1 MIKLKS
7 ILFEEQDPFVVAM
20 PYFKE
25 FYSIHGYT
33 LNFDYLGLKDEE
45 MVFEAELANLGQMNL
60 IITEAYVVA
69 RITPK
74 KALFGVTYLLNGLER
89 LDATICRMKQK
100 DGQIV
105 AEMFD
110 DKKFENNETKFLN
123 LIKNK

>member
-7 ILFEEQDPFVVAM
+7 ILFEEQDPSVVAM

-33 LNFDYLGLKDEE
+33 LNFDYLGLKDGE

-100 DGQIV
+100 DGKIV

>member
-33 LNFDYLGLKDEE
+33 LNFNYLGLKDEE
-45 MVFEAELANLGQMNL
+45 MVFAADLKDLGQLSL
-60 IITEAYVVA
+60 IVTEAQVIA
-69 RITPK
+69 RVTPK
-74 KALFGVTYLLNGLER
+74 KALFGVTYLLNGLEK

-100 DGQIV
+100 DGGIV

>member
-33 LNFDYLGLKDEE
+33 LNFNYLGLKDEE
-45 MVFEAELANLGQMNL
+45 MVFAADLKDLGQLSL
-60 IITEAYVVA
+60 IVTEAQVIA
-69 RITPK
+69 RVTPK
-74 KALFGVTYLLNGLER
+74 KALFGVTYLLNGLEK

>member
-45 MVFEAELANLGQMNL
+45 MVFAADLKDLGQLSL
-60 IITEAYVVA
+60 IVTEAQVIA
-69 RITPK
+69 RVTPK
-74 KALFGVTYLLNGLER
+74 KALFGVCLLYTS
-89 LDATICRMKQK
+89 DAA
-100 DGQIV
+100 D
-105 AEMFD
+105 E
-110 DKKFENNETKFLN
+110 
-123 LIKNK
+123 

>member
-1 MIKLKS
+1 MIKLKN

-20 PYFKE
+20 PFFKE

-33 LNFDYLGLKDEE
+33 LIFKYLGLKNEE
-45 MVFEAELANLGQMNL
+45 MIFEAELANLGQMNL
-60 IITEAYVVA
+60 IITEASVVA

-74 KALFGVTYLLNGLER
+74 KALFGVTYLLNGLEK

-100 DGQIV
+100 DGSV
-105 AEMFD
+105 TAEMFD

-123 LIKNK
+123 LIKEK